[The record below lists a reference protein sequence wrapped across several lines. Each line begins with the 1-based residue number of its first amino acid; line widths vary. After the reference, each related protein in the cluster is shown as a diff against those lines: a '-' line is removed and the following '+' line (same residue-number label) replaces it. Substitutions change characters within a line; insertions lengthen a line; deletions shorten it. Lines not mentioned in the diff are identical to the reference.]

1 MKTNYI
7 VFFLLSLLIIITF
20 SIFFAPK
27 ERPPAPTSPKNGAA
41 ESTSTPPGPVSPEA
55 AAEEA
60 ISRGTSALGKR
71 GETLTVNT
79 PLYIASIDTLGGRVT
94 SWELKGFRAS
104 TAKGAGFVN
113 VLHDTPGTP
122 YMQPVIEGVDI
133 PNPIPFAYEG
143 SPDVNI
149 ESGTGEIVLK
159 WQSPEGIEVKKTL
172 SFRADGYLLEQK
184 LEVANRTA
192 RALEGSVVVNWY
204 ANMAPIKKES
214 EYNRQFLA
222 LIGTKVERKAKRPTE
237 AVELNGTTSW
247 FGFSDKY
254 FMAAYLPEVG
264 APATIT
270 LAPANSGDLVGLRFS
285 YPASVLPAGGSA
297 VTASKMFMGPMELEL
312 LRAAGE
318 GLEQAINYGW
328 VGFLAR
334 PMLALLKGING
345 WVGNYG
351 LSIIA
356 ITLLIRLLFLPLTI
370 RSMESM
376 KAMQQKLQALKPKI
390 DAIKEKYKGDKAR
403 ENQELMQLYT
413 SHGINP
419 LASLGGCLPLLIQIP
434 VFIALYEV
442 LLYSIELR
450 HSSFLWVDNLAEP
463 EHLFNIPGI
472 GIPFRVLPLVMG
484 ISWYLSQKLT
494 PSSTPG
500 MEGPQAKIMEFMPVI
515 FTILFWGLPSGLI
528 LYWTVS
534 NILSVVQQLYVN
546 HRMAKKG
553 RA

>member
-1 MKTNYI
+1 MRTNYI
-7 VFFLLSLLIIITF
+7 AFFLLSLLIIII
-20 SIFFAPK
+20 SSVLFAPTEK
-27 ERPPAPTSPKNGAA
+27 PPAPTSPQNGAVKSPSPLSKQALPGAPA
-41 ESTSTPPGPVSPEA
+41 ED
-55 AAEEA
+55 A
-60 ISRGTSALGKR
+60 ISAGVSALGKR
-71 GETLTVNT
+71 GETLTVST
-79 PLYIASIDTLGGRVT
+79 PLYIASIDTMGGRVT
-94 SWELKGFRAS
+94 SWELKGFRSS
-104 TAKGAGFVN
+104 TAKDSGFVN
-113 VLHDTPGTP
+113 VLHDTPGAP
-122 YMQPVIEGVDI
+122 YMQPIVEGVEI
-133 PNPIPFAYEG
+133 PDPIPFSYDG

-149 ESGTGEIVLK
+149 ESGTGEIVLT
-159 WQSPEGIEVKKTL
+159 WQSPEGIAVKKTL
-172 SFRADGYLLEQK
+172 SFRADSYLLEQK
-184 LEVANRTA
+184 LEVENRGA
-192 RALEGSVVVNWY
+192 QGLEGAVVVNWY

-222 LIGTKVERKAKRPTE
+222 LIDSKVERKTKRPTE
-237 AVELNGTTSW
+237 AVELKGTTSW

-254 FMAAYLPEVG
+254 FVAAFLPEVG
-264 APATIT
+264 APATIA

-285 YPASVLPAGGSA
+285 YPASLFPAGGST
-297 VTASKMFMGPMELEL
+297 VTMSKMFLGPMELEL

-334 PMLALLKGING
+334 PMLTLLKGING
-345 WVGNYG
+345 WFGNYG

-356 ITLLIRLLFLPLTI
+356 ITLIIRLLFLPLTLK
-370 RSMESM
+370 SMESM
-376 KAMQQKLQALKPKI
+376 KAMQEKLQALKPKI
-390 DAIKEKYKGDKAR
+390 DEIKKKYKGDKAR

-463 EHLFNIPGI
+463 EHLFNIPGV
-472 GIPFRVLPLVMG
+472 GVPFRILPLVMG
-484 ISWYLSQKLT
+484 ASWYLSQKLT
-494 PSSTPG
+494 PSTPG
-500 MEGPQAKIMEFMPVI
+500 MEGPQAKIMEFMPII

-534 NILSVVQQLYVN
+534 NIL
-546 HRMAKKG
+546 
-553 RA
+553 